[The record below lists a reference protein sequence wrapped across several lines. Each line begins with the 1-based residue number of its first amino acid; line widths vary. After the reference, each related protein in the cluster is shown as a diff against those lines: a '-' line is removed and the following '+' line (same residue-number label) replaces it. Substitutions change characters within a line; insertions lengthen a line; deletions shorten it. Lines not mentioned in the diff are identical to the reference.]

1 MPMLH
6 TGQVHLATTR
16 TSPPKA
22 QGHKSP
28 ELSSQETKGI
38 GISKATQMP
47 DGEAEVLAATK
58 QDNTGAAPAA
68 TGGLITKETIVWHA
82 RNRLRVRIH

>member
-1 MPMLH
+1 MPH
-6 TGQVHLATTR
+6 TGQVHLATKR
-16 TSPPKA
+16 TGPPKA
-22 QGHKSP
+22 QGRNSP

-58 QDNTGAAPAA
+58 QDNTGAAQAA
-68 TGGLITKETIVWHA
+68 TGGLITKETVVWHTHETA
-82 RNRLRVRIH
+82 YG

>member
-1 MPMLH
+1 MPH
-6 TGQVHLATTR
+6 TGQVHLATKR

-22 QGHKSP
+22 QGRNSP

-58 QDNTGAAPAA
+58 QGNTEAAQAA
-68 TGGLITKETIVWHA
+68 TGGLITKETVVWHT

>member
-1 MPMLH
+1 MPH
-6 TGQVHLATTR
+6 TGQVRLATKR

-22 QGHKSP
+22 QGRNSP
-28 ELSSQETKGI
+28 ELSSQETRGT

-58 QDNTGAAPAA
+58 QDNTGAAQAA
-68 TGGLITKETIVWHA
+68 TGGLITKETVVWHT
-82 RNRLRVRIH
+82 RNGRWVRIH